1 MFTVILGVP
10 SLKYIS
16 MKTLQVHSLPLKD
29 VIKDLANLM
38 DVESHRDCGEYS
50 IAIPE
55 SWGKGSIR
63 GINYEGGLGLLIYDC
78 TFNSDVEISFTV
90 NDIHPLKFLYCLMG
104 QLVHSFENIN
114 ANHELLQFQNII
126 VASKGHDGHILKFKS
141 DEPTE
146 IYSLEIDRKAFKSK
160 MFCELGKAEPQLQH
174 IFDDSLADESFY
186 YNGQYSL
193 MLSEI
198 FEELKSHRYNHFIGK
213 IFSES
218 QSYRLLTHQ
227 LIQFDDD
234 AKKDENKV
242 IMRKVDVASIL
253 EAVLI
258 IKNELDSLGTIS
270 SIAQRVGLSGNK
282 FQNGFKSLYGKT
294 ANEYIQ
300 YIKLTLAA
308 ELLINTDDTVQ
319 QIKYKIGFNSH
330 SYFSHLFK
338 KVYQVSPSTYRQN
351 YLDRKSQDKK
361 N

>member
-1 MFTVILGVP
+1 MR
-10 SLKYIS
+10 K
-16 MKTLQVHSLPLKD
+16 LQVHSLPLKD
-29 VIKDLANLM
+29 VIHDLAHAM
-38 DVESHRDCGEYS
+38 DVKVQRDCGEYS
-50 IAIPE
+50 IVLPK
-55 SWGKGSIR
+55 SWGEGRIR
-63 GINYEGGLGLLIYDC
+63 GINYEGGIGLLIYEC

-90 NDIHPLKFLYCLMG
+90 NEIHPLKFLYCLLG
-104 QLVHSFENIN
+104 QLVHRFEKVNTH
-114 ANHELLQFQNII
+114 HELLQFQNII
-126 VASKGHDGHILKFKS
+126 VASKGHDGHILQFS
-141 DEPTE
+141 EGESTE

-160 MFCELGKAEPQLQH
+160 MSCELGKAEPQLQH
-174 IFDDSLADESFY
+174 IFNDSTADESFY
-186 YNGQYSL
+186 YNGHYSL

-198 FEELKSHRYNHFIGK
+198 FDELKTHHYSHFIGK

-234 AKKDENKV
+234 SKVEGNKV
-242 IMRKVDVASIL
+242 IMRKMDVEAIL
-253 EAVLI
+253 EAVDI
-258 IKNELDSLGTIS
+258 IKSELDDLGSIA

-300 YIKLTLAA
+300 YVKLTLAA
-308 ELLINTDDTVQ
+308 ELLMNTDDTVQ

-338 KVYQVSPSTYRQN
+338 KVYNVTPSTYRQN
-351 YLDRKSQDKK
+351 YLVKEKANIK